1 MSTDTIQIN
10 GQGLKLTGNLVGR
23 DSAGNKYYLTAEIKP
38 AKGESVDIFH
48 LPVTGAPVI
57 SMSGDIVSKYGSLEH
72 DRGWI
77 SAGQNLDSFRN
88 IVQFSNRWSA
98 RELSD
103 ILAIWRE
110 YHLNDMRSHC
120 SHQDKSIKWDSV
132 PPCTVT
138 GYRAGSAWLYAPIPD
153 SVLIEL
159 TGLIY
164 KHRRDSRPAYDY
176 EVQGFYPGSGWET
189 LTTEQTRGEALDR
202 VKDYRANERG
212 LTGLRIKPVKVKDT
226 RGDIPGGWSL

>member
-1 MSTDTIQIN
+1 MSTTTIQETA
-10 GQGLKLTGNLVGR
+10 QGLKLTGNLIGR
-23 DSAGNKYYLTAEIKP
+23 DIAGNKYYLDLEIKTLQ
-38 AKGESVDIFH
+38 GESLDIFH
-48 LPVTGAPVI
+48 HPVTGAPVI

-77 SAGQNLDSFRN
+77 SSGQNLDEFEN

-98 RELSD
+98 RELSS

-110 YHLNDMRSHC
+110 YHLNDMNSHC
-120 SHQDKSIKWDSV
+120 THQDKAVQWDKV
-132 PPCTVT
+132 EPCPAT
-138 GYRAGSAWLYAPIPD
+138 GYCAGSAWLYAPIPD

-159 TGLIY
+159 TGLIL
-164 KHRRDSRPAYDY
+164 KHMKDGKRSAYDY
-176 EVQGFYPGSGWET
+176 EVQGYYPGSGWET

-212 LTGLRIKPVKVKDT
+212 LTGLRVKPVKVQE
-226 RGDIPGGWSL
+226 IPGGWSL

>member
-1 MSTDTIQIN
+1 MSTATIQETA
-10 GQGLKLTGNLVGR
+10 QGLRLTGNLVGR

-38 AKGESVDIFH
+38 VQGESVDIFH
-48 LPVTGAPVI
+48 RPVTGAPVI
-57 SMSGDIVSKYGSLEH
+57 SMSGTIVTKYGSREY

-77 SAGQNLDSFRN
+77 SSGQNLDSFKN

-110 YHLNDMRSHC
+110 YHLNDMQTHC
-120 SHQDKSIKWDSV
+120 THQDKAIKWDSV

-138 GYRAGSAWLYAPIPD
+138 GYRAGSAWLYAPVPD

-159 TGLIY
+159 TGLIL
-164 KHRRDSRPAYDY
+164 KHR
-176 EVQGFYPGSGWET
+176 Q
-189 LTTEQTRGEALDR
+189 
-202 VKDYRANERG
+202 
-212 LTGLRIKPVKVKDT
+212 
-226 RGDIPGGWSL
+226 DIPGGRNL